1 MRRPQFVAQ
10 TSCIGKTKTA
20 GVRIKNERDDFSIDF
35 ARDSVWF
42 RVQHFSFFAGLAPFP
57 LRYDVS
63 HAAHATS
70 LACAFQQ
77 GANEAKAKRMPVIA
91 NKGASDSVTSLQPP
105 RSAPPLTRKRRAR
118 LLRRTPAHA
127 ARQLNERS
135 ASMASGRV

>member
-1 MRRPQFVAQ
+1 MADASGARKTQ
-10 TSCIGKTKTA
+10 TTGIRVKD
-20 GVRIKNERDDFSIDF
+20 ERDGFAIDY